1 MHLVAQ
7 LFIVNNMILTLFDEQ
22 LENLQSCLGLLK
34 GNSFQQV
41 LDEAVNLLILA
52 LTNNKPVLVCGNG
65 GSAADSQHIAGELVG
80 KFFKERRAL
89 NVRALTVDTSMI
101 TAWANDVAY
110 DTIFSRQVEA
120 YAQPA
125 GILLTISTSGN
136 SRNVVFAARK
146 AKELEMRV
154 IALTG
159 MGGGVLSQLA
169 DVLLSVPSKSTP
181 RIQEM
186 HMMIYHY
193 LCERVEA
200 QF

>member
-1 MHLVAQ
+1 MT
-7 LFIVNNMILTLFDEQ
+7 NTLFDEQ
-22 LENLQSCLGLLK
+22 LENLQSCLDLLRD
-34 GNSFQQV
+34 NSFQQS

-52 LTNNKPVLVCGNG
+52 LTDNKPVLVCGNG

-80 KFFKERRAL
+80 KFLKERRAL
-89 NVRALTVDTSMI
+89 NVRALTVDTSVM

-110 DTIFSRQVEA
+110 ETIFSRQVEA
-120 YAQPA
+120 YAQPG

-136 SRNVVFAARK
+136 SRNVVLAAEK

-159 MGGGVLSQLA
+159 KGGGVLSQLA
-169 DVLLSVPSKSTP
+169 DILVAVPSKSTP